1 MVHFPGLKSR
11 KSKSKERTE
20 GWSSR
25 LRKRL
30 DSHKVVQWVTAQRW
44 MLLLSAMG
52 VLLGRATILDELSP
66 FALAYF
72 AVITF
77 LRRDL
82 MLPVAV
88 SVVLGSLLAP
98 YPSLFMIGGELLV
111 FYFLYRGLRTFDRLE
126 LSYAPLMVFLSVFMV
141 NLFNAVM
148 APTFTWYE
156 LIIVGTDAVLSFML
170 TLVFTQAI
178 PLFTYR
184 KKTSQ
189 LKNEEI
195 LCLIILLASVM
206 TGAVGW
212 TVHSLSVD
220 HVLSRYLVLVFAL
233 VGGASLGAS
242 VGVITGLILS
252 LANMSAIVQMS
263 LLAFAGLLAGM
274 LREGKKGAVALGM
287 LLGSSILTIYLD
299 GTGDVLTSTWES
311 CAAILLFLMTPKSFF
326 KAVSTYVPGTQ
337 DHAKSQHEYAKRV
350 RDLTAER
357 VTKFSR
363 VFSQLSRSF
372 HQISASESTKS
383 DGEIEHFMNA
393 VAEGTCAS
401 CFKCE
406 QCWDGKF
413 MQTHQYMTEMMSAI
427 EDNPDLEPEQIP
439 RNGARHV
446 LKRALSCK

>member
-20 GWSSR
+20 GWPSR
-25 LRKRL
+25 LKKRL
-30 DSHKVVQWVTAQRW
+30 NSHKVVQWVTAQRW

-98 YPSLFMIGGELLV
+98 YPSLFMIGGELIV
-111 FYFLYRGLRTFDRLE
+111 FYLLYRGLRTFDRLE

-148 APTFTWYE
+148 APAFTWYE
-156 LIIVGTDAVLSFML
+156 LVIVGTDAVLSFML

-184 KKTSQ
+184 KKASQ

-252 LANMSAIVQMS
+252 LANMSD
-263 LLAFAGLLAGM
+263 
-274 LREGKKGAVALGM
+274 R
-287 LLGSSILTIYLD
+287 
-299 GTGDVLTSTWES
+299 
-311 CAAILLFLMTPKSFF
+311 KS
-326 KAVSTYVPGTQ
+326 VV
-337 DHAKSQHEYAKRV
+337 
-350 RDLTAER
+350 
-357 VTKFSR
+357 
-363 VFSQLSRSF
+363 
-372 HQISASESTKS
+372 
-383 DGEIEHFMNA
+383 
-393 VAEGTCAS
+393 
-401 CFKCE
+401 
-406 QCWDGKF
+406 
-413 MQTHQYMTEMMSAI
+413 
-427 EDNPDLEPEQIP
+427 
-439 RNGARHV
+439 
-446 LKRALSCK
+446 